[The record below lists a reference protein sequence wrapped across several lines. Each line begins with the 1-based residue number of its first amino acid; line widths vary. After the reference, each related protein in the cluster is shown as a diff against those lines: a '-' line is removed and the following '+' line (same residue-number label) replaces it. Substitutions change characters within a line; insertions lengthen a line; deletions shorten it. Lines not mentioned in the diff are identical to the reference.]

1 MNLPFHSRPALR
13 AFRSSFISAPDRT
26 HVLTNRKAR
35 FPTNLH
41 GNQLPDISN
50 WNSPFFIR
58 IYPEA
63 RLSRLTRNLQFIT
76 SCCPGP
82 PSQHEMPVPLAA
94 IIACRSLY
102 QVEPLALVSAQLIQ
116 VALVQTRLGTEKT
129 NSSLVHLQT
138 LYPSDT
144 GDFRVVAWPLASSG
158 AGAHQG
164 G

>member
-1 MNLPFHSRPALR
+1 
-13 AFRSSFISAPDRT
+13 
-26 HVLTNRKAR
+26 
-35 FPTNLH
+35 
-41 GNQLPDISN
+41 
-50 WNSPFFIR
+50 
-58 IYPEA
+58 
-63 RLSRLTRNLQFIT
+63 
-76 SCCPGP
+76 
-82 PSQHEMPVPLAA
+82 MPVPLAA

-138 LYPSDT
+138 LYPCDT
-144 GDFRVVAWPLASSG
+144 GDFRVVAWPWASSG